1 MAIWQVHFVLL
12 PATEPASG
20 KKHSIIPE
28 TMETLSKVLPQRKSW
43 SNNIIQFGDLDS
55 TCVEIS
61 LYNNDNEISVRT
73 DLRNCSRKEIESI
86 LEFATENNLVFA
98 VNTRKFDPSRDDDQ
112 ILDPIYEFYSPTKD
126 NIRMIIE
133 SSAAFQFCKNPVEF
147 LENLQKGDYDA
158 N

>member
-1 MAIWQVHFVLL
+1 MKN
-12 PATEPASG
+12 G
-20 KKHSIIPE
+20 KNGIILE
-28 TMETLSKVLPQRKSW
+28 TIETLSKVLPRRKSW
-43 SNNIIQFGDLDS
+43 SNDIIQFGNLDS

-61 LYNNDNEISVRT
+61 LYDNDDDEISVRI

-86 LEFATENNLVFA
+86 LEFATKNNLVIA
-98 VNTRKFDPSRDDDQ
+98 VNTRKFDPSRDADR

-126 NIRMIIE
+126 NIRTIIE
-133 SSAAFQFCKNPVEF
+133 SSAAFRFCKNPVEF